1 MSPASGSAYL
11 SEPKRM
17 SQGGEFARF
26 RVRIDQCVCAVIA
39 GGVLEFHLD
48 CRQSEMTK
56 PVPINPVKTAQ
67 GTSRLSLSARTH
79 T

>member
-1 MSPASGSAYL
+1 MSPASGSGYL
-11 SEPKRM
+11 SEPKRV
-17 SQGGEFARF
+17 SQSGEFSPI

-39 GGVLEFHLD
+39 AGVLEFHLD

-56 PVPINPVKTAQ
+56 PVTIHPFKIAQ

>member
-1 MSPASGSAYL
+1 
-11 SEPKRM
+11 M
-17 SQGGEFARF
+17 SQSGEFARICV
-26 RVRIDQCVCAVIA
+26 RVDQCVCAVIA
-39 GGVLEFHLD
+39 AGVLEFYLD

>member
-1 MSPASGSAYL
+1 MSPASGSVHL
-11 SEPKRM
+11 SEPKRL
-17 SQGGEFARF
+17 SQSGEFARI
-26 RVRIDQCVCAVIA
+26 RVRVDQCVCAVIA
-39 GGVLEFHLD
+39 AGVLEFHLD

-56 PVPINPVKTAQ
+56 PVTIHPFKIAQ

>member
-1 MSPASGSAYL
+1 MSPASGSGYL
-11 SEPKRM
+11 SNPNWV
-17 SQGGEFARF
+17 SQSGDFARIF
-26 RVRIDQCVCAVIA
+26 LRVDQCVCAVIA
-39 GGVLEFHLD
+39 AGVLEFHLD

-56 PVPINPVKTAQ
+56 PVTIHPFKIAQ